1 MHLTNVRSGANGVL
15 TLVKDAQM
23 PIHARHITDVIRLVT
38 YCFGNQCPCD
48 QGTGRKLS

>member
-23 PIHARHITDVIRLVT
+23 RIHARHITDVMRLVT
-38 YCFGNQCPCD
+38 YCCGNQSSGE